1 MPKYRLDLH
10 PCWFIIP
17 GMKNLTMLF
26 AAAFIAVLLFGT
38 ATSFGQIEEAHKL
51 SPVIPKLSS
60 QARPSLVPIYAI
72 GVIALLGVTAV
83 VARSAHRGTR
93 RGGRDE
99 TQQVIGR

>member
-1 MPKYRLDLH
+1 MRK
-10 PCWFIIP
+10 FS
-17 GMKNLTMLF
+17 MLF
-26 AAAFIAVLLFGT
+26 AAAFIAVLLLGT